1 MRQAVLQLTSPI
13 RWLYDKT
20 HWFTDKEAWGLFRFF
35 AFGEV
40 IGWTLLI
47 SAIIYRSFGLPEAPS
62 VISFAGHIHGM
73 LFGLYFIMVLLLA
86 RSMQWGIWRVGMA
99 LAAGMPPYTALLFE
113 RIMATHRKKYPP
125 NVESPKGS
133 EE

>member
-1 MRQAVLQLTSPI
+1 MKQTVLRFTSPI
-13 RWLYDKT
+13 TWLYNKT

-35 AFGEV
+35 AFGEIV
-40 IGWTLLI
+40 GWTLLI

-99 LAAGMPPYTALLFE
+99 LAAGMPPYTALVFE
-113 RIMATHRKKYPP
+113 RIMATHRKKYPKYIEP
-125 NVESPKGS
+125 PKGS
-133 EE
+133 ED